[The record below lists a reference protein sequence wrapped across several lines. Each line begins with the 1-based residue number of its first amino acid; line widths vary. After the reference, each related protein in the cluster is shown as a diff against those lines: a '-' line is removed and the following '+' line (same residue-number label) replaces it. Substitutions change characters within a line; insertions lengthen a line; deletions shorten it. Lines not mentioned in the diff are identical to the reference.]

1 MFMFDVLLKELA
13 KRLNLGDRAPALLG
27 LLLSLIFDEK
37 RGGFAGFL
45 DRFRE
50 KGLGASVTTWLGNGE
65 NKVLSVAQLES
76 VLGQNVISQMASR
89 LDLAPTAV
97 ANSLGHLLPT
107 VLDKLSPDGK
117 LPLAGTV
124 PDVAKPYLAGYA
136 DFAQTAVLPDVVA
149 AKAAVE
155 TLVHG
160 PSKAGSGT
168 SKAWLLLLPVLIA
181 PLFFFVKSCSPNQSN
196 EPISDPVAASAPS
209 VISDGTTGT
218 ADASASN
225 QPEPETM
232 PDANAPAAEPA
243 VLEPIAAP
251 IKPELG
257 AFKEIALPDSV
268 TLNLPESGIESKLLA
283 FITDSAR
290 AIDKTTWFD
299 FDRILFDTS
308 AATLRPESNEQIDNI
323 TKILVAY
330 PNVTLKIGGYT
341 DNTGALELNQ
351 KLSADRANAVM
362 NALIA
367 RGIDA
372 ARLASEGY
380 GPENP
385 VADNATAEGREK
397 NRRVSVRVTAK

>member
-37 RGGFAGFL
+37 RGGFSGFL

-50 KGLGASVTTWLGNGE
+50 KGLGSAVTTWLGNGE
-65 NKVLSVAQLES
+65 NKILSVAQLES
-76 VLGQNVISQMASR
+76 VLGPSVISQMASR

-117 LPLAGTV
+117 LPAAGV
-124 PDVAKPYLAGYA
+124 IPEAARPYLEGYM
-136 DFAQTAVLPDVVA
+136 DFAQTAVLPEVVA
-149 AKAAVE
+149 AKAAHE

-160 PSKAGSGT
+160 PSKAGSGS

-181 PLFFFVKSCSPNQSN
+181 PLLFFFKSCAPHQSAEPN
-196 EPISDPVAASAPS
+196 V
-209 VISDGTTGT
+209 
-218 ADASASN
+218 DASTPALVSDSEPSAAN
-225 QPEPETM
+225 GNTIAEPVPETIPEPGM
-232 PDANAPAAEPA
+232 PAAEPA
-243 VLEPIAAP
+243 VLEPVAP
-251 IKPELG
+251 PVVPELG
-257 AFKEIALPDSV
+257 AFKETQLPGEV
-268 TLNLPESGIESKLLA
+268 TLNLPEAGIESKLLA

-290 AIDKTTWFD
+290 AVDKTTWFD
-299 FDRILFDTS
+299 FDRILFDTG
-308 AATLRPESNEQIDNI
+308 AATLRAESNEQIDNI
-323 TKILVAY
+323 AKILAAY
-330 PNVTLKIGGYT
+330 QNVTLKIGGYT
-341 DNTGALELNQ
+341 DNTGALEANQ
-351 KLSADRANAVM
+351 KLSADRASAVM
-362 NALIA
+362 NALIE

-372 ARLASEGY
+372 KRLVSEGY

-385 VADNATAEGREK
+385 VADNATPAGREK